1 MFANYLEMKTTLS
14 ISTIIISLAVAL
26 LTLAGC
32 QGGIVGN
39 GKVETRNENIGN
51 FSRLVISGNFH
62 VFLEQSDKPSLRME
76 MDENL
81 YDIIKVSEEGST
93 LRIDTRL
100 NILQA
105 REKNLYIGV
114 KDLERMELSGA
125 IKMVSESVLKLG
137 SLDIEVSGAA
147 RLNIEIEAKELTVDL
162 SGASECDFRGKVD
175 ELRVQLAGAGD
186 IDALD
191 LIARDVDIDL
201 SGAGGARVYA
211 KDRLKV
217 SISGVGSV
225 RYRGEPEIHK
235 SISGLGSLKRD

>member
-1 MFANYLEMKTTLS
+1 MKTTIS
-14 ISTIIISLAVAL
+14 ISTLLISILVTL

-39 GKVETRNENIGN
+39 GKVETRNQEIGN
-51 FSRLVISGNFH
+51 FDRLVISGNFH
-62 VFLEQSDKPSLRME
+62 VYLVTAEKPSLRME

-81 YDIIKVSEEGST
+81 YDIIKVKEEGST
-93 LRIDTRL
+93 LRIETHL

-114 KDLERMELSGA
+114 KDLEKMELSGA
-125 IKMVSESVLKLG
+125 IKMVSDSVLRLNN
-137 SLDIEVSGAA
+137 LNIIVSGAA
-147 RLNIEIEAKELTVDL
+147 RLDFPIEAKSLKIDL
-162 SGASECDFRGKVD
+162 SGASECDFKGKVD
-175 ELRVQLAGAGD
+175 ELRVQLSGAGD

-191 LIARDVDIDL
+191 LIARDVEIDL

-211 KDRLKV
+211 KDRLDV

-225 RYRGEPEIHK
+225 RYRGEPQIHK
-235 SISGLGSLKRD
+235 NISGLGSLKRD

>member
-1 MFANYLEMKTTLS
+1 MKTTFS
-14 ISTIIISLAVAL
+14 ITAVIISLAMAV

-39 GKVETRNENIGN
+39 GKVETREEKIGN
-51 FSRLVISGNFH
+51 FDRLVISGNFH
-62 VFLEQSDKPSLRME
+62 VFLEPADKPSLRME

-81 YDIIKVSEEGST
+81 YDIVKVSEEGST

-100 NILQA
+100 NIMQA
-105 REKNLYIGV
+105 REKNLYIGI
-114 KDLERMELSGA
+114 KDLEKLELSGA
-125 IKMVSESVLKLG
+125 IKMVSDSVLRLG
-137 SLDIEVSGAA
+137 SLNILVTGAA
-147 RLNIEIEAKELTVDL
+147 RINFEIEAKSLKIDL

-175 ELRVQLAGAGD
+175 ELRVQLSGAGD

-191 LIARDVDIDL
+191 LIAGTVEVDM

-211 KDRLKV
+211 KDKLDV

-235 SISGLGSLKRD
+235 NISGLGSLKRY

>member
-1 MFANYLEMKTTLS
+1 MKTT
-14 ISTIIISLAVAL
+14 ISLSTLLISIAAAI

-32 QGGIVGN
+32 QGGIIGN
-39 GKVETRNENIGN
+39 GKVETRDEKIGN
-51 FSRLVISGNFH
+51 FTRLVISGNFH
-62 VFLEQSDKPSLRME
+62 VFIEPSDKPTLRME

-81 YDIIKVSEEGST
+81 YDIVKVNEEGST
-93 LRIDTRL
+93 LRIETRL

-105 REKNLYIGV
+105 REKNLYIGIR
-114 KDLERMELSGA
+114 DLEKMELSGA
-125 IKMVSESVLKLG
+125 IKMVSDSVLRLG
-137 SLDIEVSGAA
+137 SLNILVTGAA
-147 RLNIEIEAKELTVDL
+147 RLDFEIEAKSLKVDL
-162 SGASECDFRGKVD
+162 SGASECDFKGKVD
-175 ELRVQLAGAGD
+175 EFRIQLSGAGD

-191 LIARDVDIDL
+191 LIARDVEVDL

-211 KDRLKV
+211 KDRLDV

>member
-1 MFANYLEMKTTLS
+1 MKTTFS
-14 ISTIIISLAVAL
+14 ISTLLITIAVAI

-39 GKVETRNENIGN
+39 GKVETRNEKVGD
-51 FSRLVISGNFH
+51 FTRLVIAGNFH
-62 VFLEQSDKPSLRME
+62 VILEPSDKPSLKME

-81 YDIIKVSEEGST
+81 YDIVRVSEEGST
-93 LRIDTRL
+93 LRIETRL
-100 NILQA
+100 SIFQA

-114 KDLERMELSGA
+114 KNLEKMELSGA
-125 IKMVSESVLKLG
+125 IKMVSDSVLRLG
-137 SLDIEVSGAA
+137 SLDILVTGAA
-147 RLNIEIEAKELTVDL
+147 RLDFEIEAKSLKIDL

-175 ELRVQLAGAGD
+175 EFRVQLSGAGD
-186 IDALD
+186 VDALD
-191 LIARDVDIDL
+191 LIARDVEVDM

-211 KDRLKV
+211 KEKLDV

-235 SISGLGSLKRD
+235 NISGLGSLKRD

>member
-1 MFANYLEMKTTLS
+1 MKTTIS
-14 ISTIIISLAVAL
+14 ISTLLISIAVAL

-39 GKVETRNENIGN
+39 GKVETREEKIGN
-51 FSRLVISGNFH
+51 FTRLVISGNFH
-62 VFLEQSDKPSLRME
+62 VFIEPSDKPTLRME

-81 YDIIKVSEEGST
+81 YDIVKVNEEGST
-93 LRIDTRL
+93 LRIETRL
-100 NILQA
+100 NILRA
-105 REKNLYIGV
+105 REKNLYIGIQ
-114 KDLERMELSGA
+114 DLEKMELSGA
-125 IKMVSESVLKLG
+125 IKMVSDSVLRLG
-137 SLDIEVSGAA
+137 SLNILVTGAA
-147 RLNIEIEAKELTVDL
+147 RLDFEIEAKSLKVDL
-162 SGASECDFRGKVD
+162 SGASECDFKGKVD
-175 ELRVQLAGAGD
+175 EFRIQLSGAGD

-191 LIARDVDIDL
+191 LIARDVEVDL

-211 KDRLKV
+211 KDRLDV